1 MSKTQKQLSLSE
13 NHMPKACDCFLI
25 IILRLTR
32 GLKSLAI
39 LPKKFRIVRQII
51 FFCMQAQSDVH

>member
-13 NHMPKACDCFLI
+13 NHMPKACDCSLI

-51 FFCMQAQSDVH
+51 FFCMQA